1 MTGSPDRRQ
10 FLKDL
15 TIATLA
21 TVAAAATAPRI
32 ARGAGVPTRRRERE
46 PRPFNVVAIGDSII
60 WGQGLPPDA
69 KFTSLTRGWLEERL
83 HRPVTLTV
91 FAHSG
96 AVIRRRPDDSAC
108 TYRTVYAGEPPN
120 LAPSIIAQAWWAAGR
135 ARKSCAGGPTP
146 PAPDDEIDLVLL
158 DGGINDVDIVHILN
172 PAYSSLAAL
181 TRKKCRTGMVS
192 LLGDV
197 ALLFP
202 NAKVVV
208 TGYYPIVSEESD
220 VSVLG
225 PALLNV
231 GVLGVPSQFTAFA
244 RKYGGEPQLRRRLA
258 AQSLVFHRTATESY
272 VAAVARVNKA
282 FNRDYRFVD
291 PNFAPRNAIGA
302 PDSWLW
308 PVNADDPA
316 KSSRIAECTDRYGLV
331 SLLPDAGK
339 CRAASMGHPNVAGAA
354 AYAAGIVRELET
366 LVPETAGRGTR

>member
-1 MTGSPDRRQ
+1 VTGRRDRRE
-10 FLKDL
+10 FLKEL
-15 TIATLA
+15 ALAALA
-21 TVAAAATAPRI
+21 TATVGATAPRL
-32 ARGAGVPTRRRERE
+32 ARGAVASSSRRARE
-46 PRPFNVVAIGDSII
+46 PRAFNVVAIGDSIV
-60 WGQGLPPDA
+60 WGQGLPAEA
-69 KFTSLTRGWLEERL
+69 KFTSLTRSWLEERL
-83 HRPVTLTV
+83 QRPVTLTV

-96 AVIRRRPDDSAC
+96 AVIHRRPDDGAC
-108 TYRTVYAGEPPN
+108 TFRTVYAGEPPN

-135 ARKSCAGGPTP
+135 AKQTCTGGPTT
-146 PAPDDEIDLVLL
+146 PAPNDEVDLVLL

-172 PAYSSLAAL
+172 PAYSGLAAL
-181 TRKKCRTGMVS
+181 TRKKCRAGMVS

-258 AQSLVFHRTATESY
+258 AQSLEFHRTATESY
-272 VAAVARVNKA
+272 IAAVARVNKA

-316 KSSRIAECTDRYGLV
+316 KASRIAECTDRYGVV

-339 CRAASMGHPNVAGAA
+339 CRAASMGHPNVPGAA
-354 AYAAGIVRELET
+354 AYAAGIARELET
-366 LVPETAGRGTR
+366 LVPVPAGRDTR